1 MYKRRHGK
9 KYKNKNLF
17 VRINKR
23 CKCRGIGKEIKFV
36 FQMQTNV
43 RVEKMPTKITNYFRM

>member
-17 VRINKR
+17 IRINKR